1 MTRAEKELHIT
12 GSVKLG
18 EDEEEE
24 ARDLSLRLKSFV
36 EKKRGDSGNRIE
48 GDTIIDNDTFFGLL
62 LPAIADHIP
71 PEGSETQAP
80 FFSLEPIPVYVDDP
94 FHGGEQAGELFPNNP
109 RGLAAILKKAAPY
122 YEKIESQNTI
132 TTPIIKRSHRAST
145 SFRESAGTEQAVHSF
160 TVDQSNSGRSAAAV
174 FGAIDGILQRF
185 AAGNGV
191 PGQGGEAAGAPPDP
205 RVFAPAD
212 FGTIA
217 HGCVEAL
224 MTGAVPALPAGLGGR
239 LAPAEGEALLAAGVE
254 LAKAGLDSPLG
265 RIARNSSVR
274 KSEYPFR
281 SLYEDTFING
291 TIDLLFEDD
300 RAVHV
305 VDFKTDSEE
314 KPGEHTA
321 QMAFYYRAATDL
333 FGKPHNQECLVW
345 LYYLRTGHAVEMTAA
360 ARDFRID
367 L

>member
-18 EDEEEE
+18 EDEEEK

-36 EKKRGDSGNRIE
+36 EEKRGDSGNRIE

-71 PEGSETQAP
+71 PEGSEAQAP
-80 FFSLEPIPVYVDDP
+80 FFSLEPIPVYTEDP
-94 FHGGEQAGELFPNNP
+94 FYGGEQAGELFPNNP
-109 RGLAAILKKAAPY
+109 KGLAAFLKKAAPY
-122 YEKIESQNTI
+122 YENIDPQNTI
-132 TTPIIKRSHRAST
+132 ATPVIKRSHRAPT
-145 SFRESAGTEQAVHSF
+145 SFREAEGAATITHSF
-160 TVDQSNSGRSAAAV
+160 TVDQNNSGRSAAAV
-174 FGAIDGILQRF
+174 FGKIDGILQRF
-185 AAGNGV
+185 AAGNGI
-191 PGQGGEAAGAPPDP
+191 PGQSGEAEAPPPDP
-205 RVFAPAD
+205 RAFTPAD

-239 LAPAEGEALLAAGVE
+239 LAPAEGEALLAAGIE
-254 LAKAGLDSPLG
+254 LAKAFLDSPLG
-265 RIARNSSVR
+265 RIARNASAR

-281 SLYEDTFING
+281 SLYGDTFING

-300 RAVHV
+300 RTVYV
-305 VDFKTDSEE
+305 VDFKTDGEE

-333 FGKPHNQECLVW
+333 FGKPHNKECTVW
-345 LYYLRTGHAVEMTAA
+345 LYYLRTGHAVEMTEA
-360 ARDFRID
+360 ARDFTID